1 MKSML
6 RILARPPGVKPRYDK
21 HNEPFFFFKKTALYL
36 FMCVFGCAGSSL
48 SDVCFLY
55 FWLVEATLRCSARA
69 SHCSGFSCGR
79 ARALERMLSSCGTRA
94 YLPRGMWDLPGPGI
108 EPVSPALAGGFL
120 TTGPPGKSMNMMN
133 FAFVIHLFPYLSLT
147 YRKRCFTFSIINTPP
162 RSRYRMSPEL

>member
-1 MKSML
+1 MMKSML

-94 YLPRGMWDLPGPGI
+94 YLPRGMWDLPGPGT
-108 EPVSPALAGGFL
+108 ELASPALQGGFL
-120 TTGPPGKSMNMMN
+120 TTGPPGK
-133 FAFVIHLFPYLSLT
+133 
-147 YRKRCFTFSIINTPP
+147 PP
-162 RSRYRMSPEL
+162 KASSSTVQ